1 MESKKIQLKKLKKFW
16 KGKRIFL
23 TGHTGFKGSWM
34 CILLN
39 LLGAKIIG
47 FSLKPEKKSLFLLA
61 DIRQILKKNIY
72 SDIVNLKK
80 LYKEIQLS
88 KPDILI
94 HLAAQPLVSY
104 SYNHPVYT
112 FNTNVMGTL
121 NVLHCIKKFK
131 SIKSAVIVTTDK
143 VYKIKGHKYYI
154 EEDELGGHDPY
165 SSSKVC
171 SEIIANSYIKS
182 FCNENTNLKCVS
194 TARSGNVIGGG
205 DYSKDR
211 LVPDIFRAIENK
223 KKLIIRNPNSIRPW
237 QHVIEPS
244 VGYLLLAQKNYKKN
258 KNALSSSWNFGPN
271 YKNFKSVMYIV
282 NKMQKF
288 YKIKFSKFHKR
299 SFHET
304 QTLKLNSE
312 KSKKYLNW
320 KPIWNLNDTLNKTI
334 EWDMLNKN
342 GIHGKEICENQILS
356 YFNIN

>member
-1 MESKKIQLKKLKKFW
+1 
-16 KGKRIFL
+16 
-23 TGHTGFKGSWM
+23 
-34 CILLN
+34 
-39 LLGAKIIG
+39 
-47 FSLKPEKKSLFLLA
+47 
-61 DIRQILKKNIY
+61 
-72 SDIVNLKK
+72 
-80 LYKEIQLS
+80 
-88 KPDILI
+88 
-94 HLAAQPLVSY
+94 
-104 SYNHPVYT
+104 
-112 FNTNVMGTL
+112 MGTL

-171 SEIIANSYIKS
+171 SEIVANSYIKS

-271 YKNFKSVMYIV
+271 YKNCKSVIYIV
-282 NKMQKF
+282 NK
-288 YKIKFSKFHKR
+288 
-299 SFHET
+299 
-304 QTLKLNSE
+304 
-312 KSKKYLNW
+312 
-320 KPIWNLNDTLNKTI
+320 
-334 EWDMLNKN
+334 
-342 GIHGKEICENQILS
+342 
-356 YFNIN
+356 